1 MVSWPRKYNLTCVG
15 STGPISTS
23 ESQPQRRTLQGDNG
37 RGICGD
43 FRDCWTRDSLARSYF
58 ASVVGEEA
66 KNKWPGLQS
75 RRSLKKIGYSLIFFL
90 FFAMWCTWSEQGLV
104 VLGGYS
110 PDNGC
115 MTAERTSVEL
125 YRKRVHLRIEKKWV
139 AEKLNV
145 ETSVGCE
152 WRQGQSNCELQSL
165 QNRPG
170 KGWKQTVYCIGFSS
184 NHTSGDTTEEPGRLR

>member
-1 MVSWPRKYNLTCVG
+1 MGEAFVG
-15 STGPISTS
+15 TS
-23 ESQPQRRTLQGDNG
+23 ETVGHVTVQHGLTLPQQQERRLKTQ
-37 RGICGD
+37 
-43 FRDCWTRDSLARSYF
+43 
-58 ASVVGEEA
+58 
-66 KNKWPGLQS
+66 WPGLQS

-90 FFAMWCTWSEQGLV
+90 FFTMWCTWSEQGLV

-145 ETSVGCE
+145 ETSVRCE

-165 QNRPG
+165 QSRPG

-184 NHTSGDTTEEPGRLR
+184 NHTSGDATEEPGRLR